1 MEAMLMQER
10 YSKSHWIAH
19 DEQDARSLE
28 ICGAVEAPLQLCTG
42 ALSRLPSR
50 VVPRF
55 VVNCKFDGVHGAPLR
70 YRATPLAPLIERSRP
85 TLDRQTDFKRL
96 AIIGESS
103 EGYRS
108 MFTWM
113 ELFHTRVGAGVL
125 VAYDCEDAPFE
136 PRAGRFALLSLYD
149 EYTGPRYVRDLV
161 RLRVVR
167 IW

>member
-1 MEAMLMQER
+1 METMLLQAHR
-10 YSKSHWIAH
+10 LGTRWIAH
-19 DEQDARSLE
+19 DDQDARSLE
-28 ICGAVEAPLQLCTG
+28 IGGAVHAPSQLCTG
-42 ALSRLPSR
+42 ALSRFPSR

-70 YRATPLAPLIERSRP
+70 YRATPLAPLIERAQP
-85 TLDRQTDFKRL
+85 VLDRPTDFKRL
-96 AIIGESS
+96 AIIGESA
-103 EGYRS
+103 EGYRA

-125 VAYDCEDAPFE
+125 VAYDCDDAPFE

-149 EYTGPRYVRDLV
+149 EYTGPRYVRDLI

-167 IW
+167 VW